1 MPFGVGIPEL
11 IVIGAV
17 AVLLFGSRLP
27 EVARNVGASYQQ
39 FRKGLYEIQNTLK
52 KDLDTDLTDRS
63 SGQNGTHRDY
73 REDYDPQPPRFIPP
87 PPEGQDPVNDQD
99 SVQA

>member
-39 FRKGLYEIQNTLK
+39 FRKGLYEIQNNLK
-52 KDLDTDLTDRS
+52 KDLDTDLSDRS
-63 SGQNGTHRDY
+63 SSQYGSQRGYRD
-73 REDYDPQPPRFIPP
+73 DYDPQPPRFAPP
-87 PPEGQDPVNDQD
+87 SEDQDQDQD
-99 SVQA
+99 SIKA